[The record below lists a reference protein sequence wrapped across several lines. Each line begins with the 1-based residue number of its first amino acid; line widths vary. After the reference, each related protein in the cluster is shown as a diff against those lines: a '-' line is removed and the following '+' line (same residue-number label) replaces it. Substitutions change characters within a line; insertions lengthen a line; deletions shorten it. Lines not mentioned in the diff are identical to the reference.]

1 MLDVDSTQK
10 QKKENLGNNKKV
22 VSPFGDWG
30 IIQGPW
36 MFPNYHEPNVTEFQP
51 VIWGYFSM
59 TSEPITEAKFHLRRK
74 E

>member
-10 QKKENLGNNKKV
+10 QKKENIGNNKKV

-51 VIWGYFSM
+51 VIWGLF
-59 TSEPITEAKFHLRRK
+59 
-74 E
+74 

>member
-51 VIWGYFSM
+51 MQNSNLHWNQVQTLSM
-59 TSEPITEAKFHLRRK
+59 LCSQT
-74 E
+74 